1 MHNFIKRTLSNGVK
15 LYLYL
20 DKNMKKS
27 FVSYGVRY
35 GTSGEYSQFYLD
47 GVYYH
52 VLPGCAHF
60 LEHMLG
66 EHSKYGNLYKRFT
79 NKKYIA
85 SASTSLKS
93 TNYFFIGIDDIL
105 ESIKELITAIDE
117 PVFTSEDI
125 IKTSEAIIQETKM
138 ARDNKNMVAF
148 SIICRNLYKNVELY
162 DESLSPIGNEESTKS
177 LDYNMLKACYDAFY
191 SDDNKILVIG
201 GNFEEEKIVKYIE
214 NIYNNISK
222 HENKRKNY
230 QYLKDG
236 IRKEFQVEYMPT
248 NDDYLLIGFKNNI
261 DGFSPKEVN
270 YFIDYLLD
278 SKFRDD
284 TIFIENLKDKN
295 IISNLES
302 KSFEFLLND
311 IVYCI
316 GVSIKNYEKAIRTI
330 KKEISLGNFTK
341 EYFELFKRK
350 KIAEQAMGIDNK
362 YENLKSFF
370 LHRIDYTDDFNDI
383 SFIRNLS
390 FDRFLEFY
398 KKLNFDNYTV
408 ALIKNVKKGT

>member
-1 MHNFIKRTLSNGVK
+1 MNNFIKRTLNNGVK

-35 GTSGEYSQFYLD
+35 GSSGEYSQFYLD
-47 GVYYH
+47 GIYYH

-66 EHSKYGNLYKRFT
+66 EHSKYGNLYKRFA
-79 NKKYIA
+79 NKKYITNA
-85 SASTSLKS
+85 FTYMNS
-93 TNYFFIGIDDIL
+93 TNYFFIGRDDIL
-105 ESIKELITAIDE
+105 ESIKELIIAIDE
-117 PVFTSEDI
+117 PIFTSEDI

-138 ARDNKNMVAF
+138 QRDNKNRVAL
-148 SIICRNLYKNVELY
+148 SIICRNLYKDVELY
-162 DESLSPIGNEESTKS
+162 DESLCSIGNEESTKS
-177 LDYNMLKACYDAFY
+177 LDYDMLKACYDAFY

-201 GNFEEEKIVKYIE
+201 GNFKEEKIVKYIE
-214 NIYNNISK
+214 SIYENIPK

-230 QYLKDG
+230 QYLKKD
-236 IRKEFQVEYMPT
+236 IRKKFQVEYMPT

-261 DGFSPKEVN
+261 DSFSPKEVN

-284 TIFIENLKDKN
+284 TIFIEKLKDKN
-295 IISNLES
+295 IISNLEG
-302 KSFEFLLND
+302 KNFAFLLND
-311 IVYCI
+311 IVYYI
-316 GVSIKNYEKAIRTI
+316 GFSTKNCEKTIRAI
-330 KKEISLGNFTK
+330 KKEIALDNFTK
-341 EYFELFKRK
+341 EYFELYKRK
-350 KIAEQAMGIDNK
+350 QIANHAMRMDYK
-362 YENLKSFF
+362 YDNLKKF
-370 LHRIDYTDDFNDI
+370 LFRLDYTEDFNDI

-398 KKLNFDNYTV
+398 KTLNFDNYTV
-408 ALIKNVKKGT
+408 ALIKNVKKYQ

>member
-1 MHNFIKRTLSNGVK
+1 MTNFIKRTLNNGVK

-35 GTSGEYSQFYLD
+35 GSSGEYSKFYLD

-66 EHSKYGNLYKRFT
+66 EHSKYGNLYKRFA

-85 SASTSLKS
+85 NAFTCMNS
-93 TNYFFIGIDDIL
+93 TNFFFIGIDNIL
-105 ESIKELITAIDE
+105 ESIKELIIAIDE

-125 IKTSEAIIQETKM
+125 KKTSEAIIQETKM
-138 ARDNKNMVAF
+138 KRDNKNRVALAMV
-148 SIICRNLYKNVELY
+148 CRNLYKNLELY
-162 DESLSPIGNEESTKS
+162 DESLCSIGNEESTKN
-177 LDYNMLKACYDAFY
+177 LNYDMLKACYDAFY
-191 SDDNKILVIG
+191 SDDNKILIIG
-201 GNFEEEKIVKYIE
+201 GNFDEEQIVKYIE
-214 NIYNNISK
+214 SIYDNISK

-230 QYLKDG
+230 QYLKEE

-248 NDDYLLIGFKNNI
+248 NNDYLLIGFKNSI
-261 DGFSPKEVN
+261 IGFSPKEVN
-270 YFIDYLLD
+270 YFSDYLLD

-284 TIFIENLKDKN
+284 TILIEKLKNKN

-302 KSFEFLLND
+302 KSSDFLLND
-311 IVYCI
+311 IVYYI
-316 GVSIKNYEKAIRTI
+316 GFSTKNYEETIKAI
-330 KKEISLGNFTK
+330 KKEISLNNFTK
-341 EYFELFKRK
+341 EYFELFKRRQ
-350 KIAEQAMGIDNK
+350 IANHAARIDYK
-362 YENLKSFF
+362 YDNLKNF
-370 LHRIDYTDDFNDI
+370 LFRFDYTDDFNDI

-398 KKLNFDNYTV
+398 KTLNFDNYTA
-408 ALIKNVKKGT
+408 ALIKDVKKET

>member
-1 MHNFIKRTLSNGVK
+1 MKNNFIKRTLRNGVK

-20 DKNMKKS
+20 DSNMKKS

-35 GTSGEYSQFYLD
+35 GSSGEYSQFYLD

-66 EHSKYGNLYKRFT
+66 EHSKYGNLYKRFA
-79 NKKYIA
+79 NKKYITNA
-85 SASTSLKS
+85 VTNMNS

-125 IKTSEAIIQETKM
+125 IKTSEAIIEETKRV
-138 ARDNKNMVAF
+138 RDNKYRVA
-148 SIICRNLYKNVELY
+148 SAIIDRNLYKDAELY
-162 DESLSPIGNEESTKS
+162 DESLCSIGNEESTKS

-201 GNFEEEKIVKYIE
+201 GNFEEERIVEYIE
-214 NIYNNISK
+214 SIYDHTSIHKNR
-222 HENKRKNY
+222 RKNY
-230 QYLKDG
+230 QYSKNE
-236 IRKEFQVEYMPT
+236 IRKKFQVENMPT
-248 NDDYLLIGFKNNI
+248 NDDLLVIGFKNCIN
-261 DGFSPKEVN
+261 GFTSKEVN

-284 TIFIENLKDKN
+284 TTFIEKLKDKN
-295 IISNLES
+295 IISNLEF
-302 KSFEFLLND
+302 KSFAFLLKD
-311 IVYCI
+311 IVYRI
-316 GVSIKNYEKAIRTI
+316 GVSTKNYEEAIKSI
-330 KKEISLGNFTK
+330 KEEISLDNFTK
-341 EYFELFKRK
+341 EYFELFKRER
-350 KIAEQAMGIDNK
+350 IANQAARIDHK
-362 YENLKSFF
+362 YDNLKKYLFRF
-370 LHRIDYTDDFNDI
+370 DYTDDFDDI
-383 SFIRNLS
+383 SFIRALS

-398 KKLNFDNYTV
+398 KILNFDNCTV
-408 ALIKNVKKGT
+408 ALIKNVEKDV